1 MSSELYKN
9 LLEVMKK
16 RGGGYAGMDIPEFYE
31 MVEELFTP
39 KEAAVNNALP
49 SKPVTASEIA
59 KEMGKKETEIEAI
72 LEEMANKGLCMA
84 FKRDGKQY
92 YQAAPFMFGIFEY
105 IFLRGEDTD
114 RDKKLA
120 KLILAYKKAYDS
132 DTGPVQINFPTSR
145 VITVDKTIEVGDTD
159 TVHTYSQVQ
168 TYIDKFDPISVGTCY
183 CRHEAKLNGED
194 IHDMP
199 LDVCMFFG
207 QTAEFAIERLGAR
220 ALSKKAARDVLDQ
233 AEEAGL
239 VHMSYN
245 TTDDIRFL
253 CNCDRWHC
261 GPMKRAL
268 SQPKPGV
275 IFNSGF
281 EPKFDPDECS
291 ACEICIGRCPPE
303 ALTMGEDDVP
313 KVDLNRCFGCAVC
326 ATGCPSEAITM
337 MAKEDFPKPPKNMK
351 ALSEA
356 IKASLTYNQPQYPSY

>member
-1 MSSELYKN
+1 MSSEVYKN

-16 RGGGYAGMDIPEFYE
+16 RGGSYAGMDIPEFYE

-39 KEAAVNNALP
+39 EEAEVNNALP

-59 KEMGKKETEIEAI
+59 KEMGKKESAIEAT

-84 FKRDGKQY
+84 LKRDDTQY
-92 YQAAPFMFGIFEY
+92 YQAAPFMFGILEY
-105 IFLRGEDTD
+105 IFLRGGTTD
-114 RDKKLA
+114 RDKRLA
-120 KLILAYKKAYDS
+120 KLILAYKKAYDGAT
-132 DTGPVQINFPTSR
+132 DPVQINFPTSR
-145 VITVDKTIEVGDTD
+145 VITVDRTIEAGT

-194 IHDMP
+194 IHGMP
-199 LDVCMFFG
+199 MDVCMWFG

-220 ALSKKAARDVLDQ
+220 TLSKKAARDVLDQ
-233 AEEAGL
+233 TEEAGL
-239 VHMSYN
+239 VHMSHN

-261 GPMKRAL
+261 IPMKRVL
-268 SQPKPGV
+268 SQPKPAL

-281 EPKFDPDECS
+281 EPKFDPDACS
-291 ACEICIGRCPPE
+291 ACETCIGRCPPE
-303 ALTMGEDDVP
+303 ALAMGEDDVP
-313 KVDLNRCFGCAVC
+313 KVDIDRCFGCAVC

-337 MAKEDFPKPPKNMK
+337 VAKEGFPNPPKDIK
-351 ALSEA
+351 ALSES
-356 IKASLTYNQPQYPSY
+356 IKASRT